1 MRTATTVR
9 GAAQVFTV
17 LVGTAVI
24 LLPGGPLGPLPAAAA
39 AQVIT
44 ACPGPGNP
52 ITVDTELGADLV
64 AAPGD
69 DPCVQFGADKIRLRL
84 RGFAIDMRNV
94 PGATAIAITGR
105 NNVGVIGDDGFVL
118 TRSGVGIS
126 VTNGSNVEIREVRV
140 RNNVP
145 AGPPSTTPCAPAS
158 GTDRGIRLQGV
169 IGARVIENLVE
180 CYGIGVEVSTST
192 GGGNKENLIGRN
204 IIQNNAAVLCPLPET
219 EIVCTA
225 AGLGLSSSS
234 GWLVLRNTVTDNGRG
249 VSLPTPGIVLTG
261 STTTANEVL
270 RNVVDNNTGGG
281 ITIPAPGPAGNLFE
295 RNHATGNGPVLAQA
309 DLEDNNTTV
318 VNVWNPNNIC
328 NFQQGAG
335 IPTGVCNP
343 GEM

>member
-1 MRTATTVR
+1 MWTATTVR
-9 GAAQVFTV
+9 GAAQVFAV

-39 AQVIT
+39 AQVVT

-52 ITVDTELGADLV
+52 ITVDTELGANLV
-64 AAPGD
+64 AGPAD
-69 DPCVQFGADKIRLRL
+69 NPCVAFGADTIRLRL

-94 PGATAIAITGR
+94 LGATAIAASSR
-105 NNVGVIGDDGFVL
+105 NNVSVIGDDGFVL
-118 TRSGVGIS
+118 TSGGVGIS
-126 VTNGSNVEIREVRV
+126 VNNGSNVEIREVRV

-145 AGPPSTTPCAPAS
+145 AGSPSTTPCVAIT

-180 CYGIGVEVSTST
+180 CYGIGVDVSNST

-204 IIQNNAAVLCPLPET
+204 IIQNNAAVNCPLPET

-225 AGLGLSSSS
+225 AGLSLSSSS
-234 GWLVLRNTVTDNGRG
+234 GWLVLRNTVFGNGRA
-249 VSLPTPGIVLTG
+249 VSFPAPGIVLTG

-295 RNHATGNGPVLAQA
+295 RNHATGNGPVVPA

-328 NFQQGAG
+328 NFQQGPG